1 MDTLSLSL
9 SNFIF
14 LHLKCRNVVFLL
26 SEIYSALIHIGGM
39 GWGWGGK
46 ANNKEF
52 LLTSV
57 EILQIC
63 FKLANSLHALQSK
76 LDISELSS

>member
-39 GWGWGGK
+39 GWGGGGEGK
-46 ANNKEF
+46 PTTK
-52 LLTSV
+52 
-57 EILQIC
+57 
-63 FKLANSLHALQSK
+63 NSY
-76 LDISELSS
+76 